1 MSVAIYC
8 GSCTFLLKAARS
20 CPVRIVRSY
29 QTIVNLNYLCT
40 TIRSYRLPLST
51 PQWLPIN
58 IKYQSIF
65 YLGFR
70 WIMAVYFFCWLVP
83 SGHEGGV
90 KFFIFLTNWSFLA
103 WNIHLIFS
111 AVSATITV
119 CLVYC
124 CPSYTGD
131 STSTLMEN
139 PKPYID
145 IDVPIGCCG
154 REGDATRWY
163 HKIQWVLF
171 NLGVNMAVVVPLLY
185 WTLLYSGGSV
195 DGINANTHLVNGII
209 ALVDVS
215 FSGVPVRVLHF
226 IYPLMFSSAYVVFT
240 GIYFAVDGTN
250 VMGDP
255 YIYPVID
262 YEKSPGSAAGWVLAG
277 CLIIIPLVNLLLFFL
292 YSVRLFITYQICA
305 RRESPTQQSDRI

>member
-1 MSVAIYC
+1 
-8 GSCTFLLKAARS
+8 
-20 CPVRIVRSY
+20 
-29 QTIVNLNYLCT
+29 
-40 TIRSYRLPLST
+40 
-51 PQWLPIN
+51 
-58 IKYQSIF
+58 
-65 YLGFR
+65 
-70 WIMAVYFFCWLVP
+70 MAVYFFCWLVP

-124 CPSYTGD
+124 CPGYAGD
-131 STSTLMEN
+131 STSTLLEN

-145 IDVPIGCCG
+145 IDVPTGCCG

-171 NLGVNMAVVVPLLY
+171 NFGVNMTAVVCPVYWALLY
-185 WTLLYSGGSV
+185 NGGFV

-209 ALVDVS
+209 ALGDVF
-215 FSGVPVRVLHF
+215 FSGVPVRLFHF
-226 IYPLMFSSAYVVFT
+226 IYPLLFSSVYIVFT
-240 GIYFAVDGTN
+240 GIYFAADGTN

-262 YEKSPGSAAGWVLAG
+262 YENSPGSAAGWALGG
-277 CLIIIPLVNLLLFFL
+277 CLLIVPLLYLLLFCL
-292 YSVRLFITYQICA
+292 YSVRFFLTYQIWA
-305 RRESPTQQSDRI
+305 RIESPTQQSDIE